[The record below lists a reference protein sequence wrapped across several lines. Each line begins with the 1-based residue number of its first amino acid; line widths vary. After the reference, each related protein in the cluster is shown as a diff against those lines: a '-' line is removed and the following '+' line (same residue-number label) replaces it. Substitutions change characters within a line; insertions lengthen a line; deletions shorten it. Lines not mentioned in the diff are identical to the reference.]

1 MLDFL
6 GRAIVSW
13 DFHRRLVFLMC
24 PVSLPTHFI
33 KLLLCATVNKN
44 LHRKISE
51 EKRNIFDREISMIT
65 DVALSSYLMS
75 RAIQNQPWVGSEL
88 SLCCESSHLFQ
99 LEPGQDGP
107 SSLQSVGLA
116 GQQQEFGTE
125 CLFIIN
131 KYIAARFMEAF
142 LESG

>member
-1 MLDFL
+1 
-6 GRAIVSW
+6 
-13 DFHRRLVFLMC
+13 MC

-51 EKRNIFDREISMIT
+51 KKRNVFDRAISMIT

-107 SSLQSVGLA
+107 SSLQSVGWQGSSRNLVPNVYLLLTNIQLLDSWRRSQSQDSGA
-116 GQQQEFGTE
+116 NAWY
-125 CLFIIN
+125 LFCKNISIL
-131 KYIAARFMEAF
+131 FH
-142 LESG
+142 